1 MSFIV
6 KKDATEG
13 FKEAKSSTSVEQVG
27 EVLLDRIDRHQALS
41 SHAIYQPDNSIKK
54 INFLKINEGHL
65 GICTRS
71 KRIFTNCLWGF
82 YHVFDSHPD
91 SIPFGESACGRSKS
105 NKRFLMVQFF
115 LASKLGFGVGES
127 TEL

>member
-71 KRIFTNCLWGF
+71 KRIFINCLW
-82 YHVFDSHPD
+82 V
-91 SIPFGESACGRSKS
+91 SITFLIVIQTLFHLESQRAGDQNLIKDFSWS
-105 NKRFLMVQFF
+105 NSF
-115 LASKLGFGVGES
+115 
-127 TEL
+127 